1 MKKQYSFSV
10 ISAVVAVV
18 VVGILLT
25 TVDAEKPIPAIYLEL
40 KTSLNA
46 GTIVCPNGSEVV
58 TTVGSL
64 SYTEH
69 IGEFLGGNLR
79 MSDTTFTHPPDP
91 KEFSGRL
98 LNGDVDSDKFRLFGT
113 GLADAQL
120 AEACNETAN
129 EKTKF
134 VVWGKCGED
143 VLVRFESDLGYSG
156 SYTATVFCL

>member
-1 MKKQYSFSV
+1 MKKQYSFAI
-10 ISAVVAVV
+10 ISAVVGVMI
-18 VVGILLT
+18 VGILLS
-25 TVDAEKPIPAIYLEL
+25 TVEAEKPIPAIVLEL

-64 SYTEH
+64 TYTEH
-69 IGEFLGGNLR
+69 IGEFLGGNFR

-91 KEFSGRL
+91 KEFAGSL
-98 LNGDVDSDKFRLFGT
+98 LNGDVDSDKFRLLGT
-113 GLADAQL
+113 GFADAELADF
-120 AEACNETAN
+120 CNEIAP

-156 SYTATVFCL
+156 SYTATAFCI

>member
-18 VVGILLT
+18 VVGVLLS
-25 TVDAEKPIPAIYLEL
+25 TVEAEKPIPAIYLEL

-46 GTIVCPNGSEVV
+46 GIIVCPNGSEVV

-79 MSDTTFTHPPDP
+79 MSDDTFTHPPNP
-91 KEFSGRL
+91 KEFAGRL
-98 LNGDVDSDKFRLFGT
+98 WNGNVDSDKFRLFGT
-113 GLADAQL
+113 GFADSELADF
-120 AEACNETAN
+120 CNETGN
-129 EKTKF
+129 ERTKF
-134 VVWGKCGED
+134 VVWGNCGED
-143 VLVRFESDLGYSG
+143 VIVRFESDLGYSG
-156 SYTATVFCL
+156 SFTATAFCI